1 MDFSFTEEQQA
12 IQNMAQQFAEERIA
26 PHALEWDEERKLPVD
41 VLREAAELG
50 MGGIYVSEDAGGSGL
65 DRIDA
70 ALIF

>member
-26 PHALEWDEERKLPVD
+26 PHALEWDEDRKLPVD

-50 MGGIYVSEDAGGSGL
+50 MGGIYVS
-65 DRIDA
+65 
-70 ALIF
+70 